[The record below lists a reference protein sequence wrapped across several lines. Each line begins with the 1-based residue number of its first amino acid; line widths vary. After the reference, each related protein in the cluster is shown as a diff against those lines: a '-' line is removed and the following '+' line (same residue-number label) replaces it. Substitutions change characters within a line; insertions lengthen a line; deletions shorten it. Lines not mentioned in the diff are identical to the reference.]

1 MSIIE
6 KIYNGDYYP
15 SEQTVPTSQ
24 AYLDA
29 QKKMYAAFDKL
40 NDQLPKQQQ
49 ELLDDYIGL
58 AADAHGYISME
69 AYRLGIRFGLELF
82 RDLLEK

>member
-15 SEQTVPTSQ
+15 SEQTVPTSP
-24 AYLDA
+24 AYRDA
-29 QKKMYAAFDKL
+29 QKKMQAAFDRL
-40 NDQLPKQQQ
+40 NSQLPKLQQ
-49 ELLDDYIGL
+49 ELLDEYIGL

-69 AYRLGIRFGLELF
+69 AYRLGIEFGLELALE
-82 RDLLEK
+82 LLR